1 MNKMLRLMP
10 LAAALLLAGCVN
22 LAPTYERPASP
33 IAEVWPQDG
42 EAYSLSEVKRASLP
56 RWQDFIVDERL
67 RSVIEEG
74 LKNNRSLR
82 QAALN
87 VELARAQYGIQR
99 SELFPTVAAVAQET
113 AQHTP
118 RTASAL
124 GVSST
129 THSYT
134 AQLAM
139 TSYELDFFGRIRN
152 LNEQA
157 LQAYLQSE
165 DAHRSA
171 QSALIAE
178 IAMAWLTLGADQAQ
192 LQLQR
197 ETLASQ
203 EATYKLMEESYK
215 AGAASQLDLEQ
226 ARTTVKAARAAIV
239 SYVRAVAQD
248 KNALELLVGN
258 SVDEKLLPTG
268 LELNATL
275 AATMP
280 EGLPSEV
287 LFNRPDIWSAERG
300 MRSANAYIGAARA
313 AFFPSISLS
322 AGLGSSALDLSDL
335 FSGGSGMWSFT
346 PNLTIP
352 IFTGGLN
359 LANLRAAE
367 ATQKIAVAQYE
378 EAIQTAFREVRDALA
393 MEGTVEREVQARQ
406 EYADAAQ
413 KTYELSDARYK
424 AGAAAYTEVLDA
436 QRAAVAAKQTLI
448 ATQLSRASSLV
459 TLYKVLGGGSTLPE
473 DEEVQKG
480 NEQHAGS
487 GEG

>member
-10 LAAALLLAGCVN
+10 LAAALLLAGGVN

-56 RWQDFIVDERL
+56 RWLDFIVDERL

-74 LKNNRSLR
+74 LKHNRSLR

-178 IAMAWLTLGADQAQ
+178 IAMAWLTLGAEQAQ

-226 ARTTVKAARAAIV
+226 ARTTVTAARAAIV

-248 KNALELLVGN
+248 K
-258 SVDEKLLPTG
+258 
-268 LELNATL
+268 
-275 AATMP
+275 
-280 EGLPSEV
+280 
-287 LFNRPDIWSAERG
+287 
-300 MRSANAYIGAARA
+300 
-313 AFFPSISLS
+313 
-322 AGLGSSALDLSDL
+322 
-335 FSGGSGMWSFT
+335 
-346 PNLTIP
+346 
-352 IFTGGLN
+352 
-359 LANLRAAE
+359 
-367 ATQKIAVAQYE
+367 
-378 EAIQTAFREVRDALA
+378 
-393 MEGTVEREVQARQ
+393 
-406 EYADAAQ
+406 
-413 KTYELSDARYK
+413 
-424 AGAAAYTEVLDA
+424 
-436 QRAAVAAKQTLI
+436 
-448 ATQLSRASSLV
+448 
-459 TLYKVLGGGSTLPE
+459 
-473 DEEVQKG
+473 
-480 NEQHAGS
+480 
-487 GEG
+487 